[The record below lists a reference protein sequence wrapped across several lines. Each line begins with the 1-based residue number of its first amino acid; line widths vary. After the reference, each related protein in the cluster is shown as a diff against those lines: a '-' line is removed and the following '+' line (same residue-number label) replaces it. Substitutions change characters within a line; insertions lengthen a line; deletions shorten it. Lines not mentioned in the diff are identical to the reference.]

1 MTFKWKSSTKERF
14 GDKFRRKRVLMH
26 YCTDRR
32 AVKSGVEERKNA
44 HKKRK
49 RRGLPPSLPLEI
61 RVARDGRRSICNV
74 ILRLLPPDGRRHMRP
89 LLNEPHV
96 FPENRIVQTDSLNET
111 SAALRRNK
119 IRLWNNEVKRIE
131 IELRNYDK
139 INFIVVTNIKKSLV
153 KWKQRSVNTVQAKC
167 FL

>member
-1 MTFKWKSSTKERF
+1 MFAIWKMVVDRTNIFFSYTLSHPSIGREICADHYDEEAMSEMTFKWKSSTKERF
-14 GDKFRRKRVLMH
+14 GGKFRRKRVLMH

-119 IRLWNNEVKRIE
+119 IRL
-131 IELRNYDK
+131 
-139 INFIVVTNIKKSLV
+139 
-153 KWKQRSVNTVQAKC
+153 
-167 FL
+167 